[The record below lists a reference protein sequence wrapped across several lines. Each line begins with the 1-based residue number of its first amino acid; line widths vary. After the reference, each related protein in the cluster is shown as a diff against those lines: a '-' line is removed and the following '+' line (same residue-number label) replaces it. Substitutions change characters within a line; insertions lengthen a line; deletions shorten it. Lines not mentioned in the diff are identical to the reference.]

1 MKFKQFKYLNFHT
14 RKAYFLRYKLVP
26 MKAINTMRKY
36 FYLSVFTLLMSLKVL
51 GQSNSRVITTGV
63 PFLLITPD
71 ARSAG
76 MGELGVATSADVYS
90 QQWNPA
96 KYVFAEKSQGLGVSY
111 TPYLSKLVD
120 DIFLANITYYTK
132 NTERSAWGASLKY
145 FSLGDIQFNDLVA
158 NTIVQQG
165 IERPNELTLDIS
177 YGLKLNEKFS
187 LAVAGRFI
195 RSDLKLSS
203 DVDATPASTLGI
215 DIAGFYR
222 GDVFDLGDNKG
233 RMRYGM
239 NISNIGPRLKYD
251 EGGQKNYIPTNLRIG
266 TGLDLIIDANNTL
279 NFNLELNKLLV
290 PSPVAVIE
298 NGEIQGYQ
306 QPDITFL
313 KGIFESF
320 NDAPGGFSEELKE
333 ITWATGIEYVFQ
345 DSFALRTGYFN
356 ESLEKG
362 SRRFLT
368 LGAGFRLDFANID
381 ISYLF
386 STSKIR
392 NPLENTLR
400 FSLTFN
406 LSGGD
411 QLLNDS
417 SAQ

>member
-1 MKFKQFKYLNFHT
+1 
-14 RKAYFLRYKLVP
+14 
-26 MKAINTMRKY
+26 MKAIKPLRI
-36 FYLSVFTLLMSLKVL
+36 YLYLPVFALLLSITVL

-120 DIFLANITYYTK
+120 DIFLANITFYTK

-203 DVDATPASTLGI
+203 DVDATPASTLGV

>member
-1 MKFKQFKYLNFHT
+1 MTIYT
-14 RKAYFLRYKLVP
+14 RKKEFYRFDYTNFDERMNRIYKLLIIFI
-26 MKAINTMRKY
+26 ALGINT
-36 FYLSVFTLLMSLKVL
+36 LIA
-51 GQSNSRVITTGV
+51 QSNSRVITTGV
-63 PFLLITPD
+63 PFLLISPD

-96 KYVFAEKSQGLGVSY
+96 KYVFSKKSQGVGISY

-120 DIFLANITYYTK
+120 DIFLANVTYFSK

-145 FSLGDIQFNDLVA
+145 FSLGDIEFNDLVN
-158 NTIVQQG
+158 NTIIQQG

-177 YGLKLNEKFS
+177 YGLLLNEKFS

-195 RSDLKLSS
+195 RSDLKVSS
-203 DVDATPASTLGI
+203 DMDATPASTLGV
-215 DIAGFYR
+215 DIAAYYQGET
-222 GDVFDLGDNKG
+222 FDLGSNKAL
-233 RMRYGM
+233 MRHGI

-251 EGGQKNYIPTNLRIG
+251 EGGQKNYIPTNLRLG
-266 TGLDLIIDANNTL
+266 SGLDLLIDSNNSV
-279 NFNLELNKLLV
+279 NFNFELNKLLV
-290 PSPVAVIE
+290 PSPVAVFSDQ
-298 NGEIQGYQ
+298 GEFVGYQ

-320 NDAPGGFSEELKE
+320 GDAPGGFEEELKE
-333 ITWATGIEYVFQ
+333 ITWAVGIEYVFQ
-345 DSFALRTGYFN
+345 ETFALRTGYFN

-368 LGAGFRLDFANID
+368 LGAGFSLDFATID

-386 STSKIR
+386 STSRIR

-400 FSLTFN
+400 FSLNFN
-406 LSGGD
+406 LSGGP
-411 QLLNDS
+411 QVEE
-417 SAQ
+417 SAALP

>member
-1 MKFKQFKYLNFHT
+1 LNFCI
-14 RKAYFLRYKLVP
+14 RKGDFLRYNTIDLN
-26 MKAINTMRKY
+26 AIYLKR
-36 FYLSVFTLLMSLKVL
+36 FYLYLNLLALVTALSVS
-51 GQSNSRVITTGV
+51 GQNDSRVITTGV

-96 KYVFAEKSQGLGVSY
+96 KYVFAERSQGLGVSY

-120 DIFLANITYYTK
+120 DIFLANITYFTK

-158 NTIVQQG
+158 NTIIQQG
-165 IERPNELTLDIS
+165 IERPNELTLDVS
-177 YGLKLNEKFS
+177 YGLKLNDKFS

-195 RSDLKLSS
+195 RSDLKLST
-203 DVDATPASTLGI
+203 DLDATPANTLGV

-222 GDVFDLGDNKG
+222 GDIFDLGENKG

-251 EGGQKNYIPTNLRIG
+251 EGGQKNFIPTNLRIG
-266 TGLDLIIDANNTL
+266 TGLDLVLDTNNAL

-290 PSPVAVIE
+290 PSPVAIIE
-298 NGEIQGYQ
+298 NGDIVGYQ

-320 NDAPGGFSEELKE
+320 NDAPDGFSEELKE
-333 ITWATGIEYVFQ
+333 ITWATGVEYVFQ

-368 LGAGFRLDFANID
+368 IGAGFRLDFATID

-386 STSKIR
+386 STSRIR
-392 NPLENTLR
+392 NPLENTMR

-406 LSGGD
+406 LSASPE
-411 QLLNDS
+411 LLTETSN
-417 SAQ
+417 

>member
-1 MKFKQFKYLNFHT
+1 M
-14 RKAYFLRYKLVP
+14 RYYILL
-26 MKAINTMRKY
+26 
-36 FYLSVFTLLMSLKVL
+36 LSVLFMCVQKISA
-51 GQSNSRVITTGV
+51 QSNSRVITTGV

-96 KYVFAEKSQGLGVSY
+96 KYVFSEKSQGVGISY

-120 DIFLANITYYTK
+120 DIFLANVTYFSK

-145 FSLGDIQFNDLVA
+145 FSLGDIQFNDLIG

-165 IERPNELTLDIS
+165 IERPNELTLDLS
-177 YGLKLNEKFS
+177 YGLLLNEKFS

-195 RSDLKLSS
+195 RSDLKVSS
-203 DVDATPASTLGI
+203 DMDATPASTLGV
-215 DIAGFYR
+215 DIAAFYQ
-222 GDVFDLGDNKG
+222 GETFNLGSNRAIVRHG
-233 RMRYGM
+233 L

-251 EGGQKNYIPTNLRIG
+251 EGGQKNYIPTNLRLG
-266 TGLDLIIDANNTL
+266 TGLELIFDPNNAI
-279 NFNLELNKLLV
+279 NFNFEMNKLLV
-290 PSPVAVIE
+290 PSPVEVFSDS
-298 NGEIQGYQ
+298 GELQGYQ
-306 QPDITFL
+306 QPDISFL

-320 NDAPGGFSEELKE
+320 NDAPGGFNEELKE
-333 ITWATGIEYVFQ
+333 ITWAVGAEYVFQ

-362 SRRFLT
+362 SRRFIT
-368 LGAGFRLDFANID
+368 LGAGFSLDFATID

-386 STSKIR
+386 SSSRIR

-400 FSLTFN
+400 FSLNFN
-406 LSGGD
+406 LTGGI
-411 QLLNDS
+411 QAAEIEAS
-417 SAQ
+417 E

>member
-1 MKFKQFKYLNFHT
+1 M
-14 RKAYFLRYKLVP
+14 RYYILL
-26 MKAINTMRKY
+26 
-36 FYLSVFTLLMSLKVL
+36 LSVLFMCVQKISA
-51 GQSNSRVITTGV
+51 QSNSRVITTGV

-96 KYVFAEKSQGLGVSY
+96 KYVFSEKSQGVGISY

-120 DIFLANITYYTK
+120 DIFLANVTYFSK

-145 FSLGDIQFNDLVA
+145 FSLGDIQFNDLIG

-165 IERPNELTLDIS
+165 IERPNELTLDLS
-177 YGLKLNEKFS
+177 YGLLLNEKFS

-195 RSDLKLSS
+195 RSDLKVSS
-203 DVDATPASTLGI
+203 DMDATPASTLGV
-215 DIAGFYR
+215 DIAAFYQ
-222 GDVFDLGDNKG
+222 GETFNLGSN
-233 RMRYGM
+233 RAIMRHGL

-251 EGGQKNYIPTNLRIG
+251 EGGQKNYIPTNLRLG
-266 TGLDLIIDANNTL
+266 TGLELIFDPNNAI
-279 NFNLELNKLLV
+279 NFNFEMNKLLV
-290 PSPVAVIE
+290 PSPVEVFSDS
-298 NGEIQGYQ
+298 GELQGYQ
-306 QPDITFL
+306 QPDISFL

-320 NDAPGGFSEELKE
+320 NDAPGGFNEELKE
-333 ITWATGIEYVFQ
+333 ITWAVGAEYIFQ

-362 SRRFLT
+362 SRRFIT
-368 LGAGFRLDFANID
+368 LGAGFSLDFATID

-386 STSKIR
+386 SSSRIR

-400 FSLTFN
+400 FSLNFN
-406 LSGGD
+406 LTGGI
-411 QLLNDS
+411 QAAENEAS
-417 SAQ
+417 E

>member
-1 MKFKQFKYLNFHT
+1 
-14 RKAYFLRYKLVP
+14 
-26 MKAINTMRKY
+26 MKAINLTKSY
-36 FYLSVFTLLMSLKVL
+36 FYFCVFTLFTSFYAV
-51 GQSNSRVITTGV
+51 GQNNSRVITTGV

-76 MGELGVATSADVYS
+76 MGELGVATSADVYA

-96 KYVFAEKSQGLGVSY
+96 KYVFAEKNQGIGISY

-120 DIFLANITYYTK
+120 DIFLANITYFTK

-145 FSLGDIQFNDLVA
+145 FSLGDIQFNDLIG

-177 YGLKLNEKFS
+177 YGLMLNEKFS
-187 LAVAGRFI
+187 LAVAGRYI

-203 DVDATPASTLGI
+203 DMDATPASTLGV
-215 DIAGFYR
+215 DIAAFYN
-222 GDVFDLGDNKG
+222 GETFDLGDNKG
-233 RMRYGM
+233 RMRYGL

-266 TGLDLIIDANNTL
+266 SGMDLIFDSNNAL
-279 NFNLELNKLLV
+279 NFNFELNKLLV
-290 PSPVAVIE
+290 PSPIAVIE
-298 NGEIQGYQ
+298 DGQIQGYQ

-320 NDAPGGFSEELKE
+320 SDAPGGFSEELKE

-368 LGAGFRLDFANID
+368 LGAGFSLDFATID

-406 LSGGD
+406 LSG
-411 QLLNDS
+411 QPEVLTVNPV
-417 SAQ
+417 Q

>member
-1 MKFKQFKYLNFHT
+1 
-14 RKAYFLRYKLVP
+14 
-26 MKAINTMRKY
+26 MKAIQFMKFQ
-36 FYLSVFTLLMSLKVL
+36 FYLPLVVLFSCATLQ
-51 GQSNSRVITTGV
+51 GQNNSRVITTGV

-96 KYVFAEKSQGLGVSY
+96 KYVFAEKSQGIGISY
-111 TPYLSKLVD
+111 TPYLSRLVD
-120 DIFLANITYYTK
+120 DIFLANITYFTK

-145 FSLGDIQFNDLVA
+145 FSLGDIQFNDLIA

-165 IERPNELTLDIS
+165 IERPNELTLDLS
-177 YGLKLNEKFS
+177 YGLLLNEKFS

-203 DVDATPASTLGI
+203 DVDATAASTLGV
-215 DIAGFYR
+215 DIAAFYQ
-222 GDVFDLGDNKG
+222 GETFDLGDNNG
-233 RMRYGM
+233 RMRYGL

-251 EGGQKNYIPTNLRIG
+251 EGGQKNYIPTNLRLG
-266 TGLDLIIDANNTL
+266 AGLDVIFDANNSL
-279 NFNLELNKLLV
+279 NVNLEFNKLLV
-290 PSPVAVIE
+290 PSPVAVYE
-298 NGEIQGYQ
+298 NDQFQGYQ

-320 NDAPGGFSEELKE
+320 NDAPGGLNEELKE
-333 ITWATGIEYVFQ
+333 ITWATGVEYVFQ
-345 DSFALRTGYFN
+345 DTFALRTGYFN

-368 LGAGFRLDFANID
+368 LGAGFRLDFATID

-406 LSGGD
+406 LSG
-411 QLLNDS
+411 QPEVLS
-417 SAQ
+417 SASTQ

>member
-1 MKFKQFKYLNFHT
+1 MNRIY
-14 RKAYFLRYKLVP
+14 
-26 MKAINTMRKY
+26 
-36 FYLSVFTLLMSLKVL
+36 KVL
-51 GQSNSRVITTGV
+51 IVFIALGLNALSAQSNSRVITTGV
-63 PFLLITPD
+63 PFLLISPD

-96 KYVFAEKSQGLGVSY
+96 KYVFSEKSQGVGISY

-120 DIFLANITYYTK
+120 DIFLANVTYFSK

-145 FSLGDIQFNDLVA
+145 FSLGDIEFNDLVN
-158 NTIVQQG
+158 NTIIQQG

-177 YGLKLNEKFS
+177 YGLLLNEKFS
-187 LAVAGRFI
+187 MAVAGRFI
-195 RSDLKLSS
+195 RSDLKVSS
-203 DVDATPASTLGI
+203 DMDATPASTLGV
-215 DIAGFYR
+215 DIAAYYQGET
-222 GDVFDLGDNKG
+222 FDLGSNKAM
-233 RMRYGM
+233 MRHGI

-266 TGLDLIIDANNTL
+266 SGLDLILDSNNSV
-279 NFNLELNKLLV
+279 NFNFELNKLLV
-290 PSPVAVIE
+290 PSPIAVFSDD
-298 NGEIQGYQ
+298 GDFQGYQ

-320 NDAPGGFSEELKE
+320 GDAPGGFEEELKE
-333 ITWATGIEYVFQ
+333 ITWAAGIEYVFQ
-345 DSFALRTGYFN
+345 DAFALRTGYFN

-368 LGAGFRLDFANID
+368 LGAGFSLDFATID

-386 STSKIR
+386 STSRIR

-400 FSLTFN
+400 FSLNFN
-406 LSGGD
+406 LSGGL
-411 QLLNDS
+411 QAEETAALP
-417 SAQ
+417 

>member
-1 MKFKQFKYLNFHT
+1 
-14 RKAYFLRYKLVP
+14 
-26 MKAINTMRKY
+26 MKAIKPLRI
-36 FYLSVFTLLMSLKVL
+36 YLYLPVFALLLSITVL

-120 DIFLANITYYTK
+120 DIFLANITFYTK

-187 LAVAGRFI
+187 LAVAGRYI

-203 DVDATPASTLGI
+203 DIDATPASTMGV
-215 DIAGFYR
+215 DIAAFYR

-266 TGLDLIIDANNTL
+266 TGLDIIIDENNAL

-290 PSPVAVIE
+290 PSPIAVIE
-298 NGEIQGYQ
+298 NGELQGYQ

-411 QLLNDS
+411 ELLNDS
-417 SAQ
+417 SVQ

>member
-1 MKFKQFKYLNFHT
+1 MCVQKIT
-14 RKAYFLRYKLVP
+14 A
-26 MKAINTMRKY
+26 
-36 FYLSVFTLLMSLKVL
+36 
-51 GQSNSRVITTGV
+51 QSNSRVITTGV

-96 KYVFAEKSQGLGVSY
+96 KYVFSEKSQGVGISY

-120 DIFLANITYYTK
+120 DIFLANVTYFSK

-145 FSLGDIQFNDLVA
+145 FSLGDIQFNDLIG

-165 IERPNELTLDIS
+165 IERPNELTLDLS
-177 YGLKLNEKFS
+177 YGLLLNEKFS

-195 RSDLKLSS
+195 RSDLKVSS
-203 DVDATPASTLGI
+203 DMDATPASTLGV
-215 DIAGFYR
+215 DIAAFYQ
-222 GDVFDLGDNKG
+222 GETFNLGSNKAI
-233 RMRYGM
+233 MRHGL

-251 EGGQKNYIPTNLRIG
+251 EGGQKNYIPTNLRLG
-266 TGLDLIIDANNTL
+266 TGLELIFDPNNAI
-279 NFNLELNKLLV
+279 NFNFEMNKLLV
-290 PSPVAVIE
+290 PSPVEVFSDS
-298 NGEIQGYQ
+298 GELQGYQ
-306 QPDITFL
+306 QPDISFL

-320 NDAPGGFSEELKE
+320 NDAPGGFNEELKE
-333 ITWATGIEYVFQ
+333 ITWAVGTEYIFQ

-362 SRRFLT
+362 SRRFIT
-368 LGAGFRLDFANID
+368 LGAGFSLDFATID

-386 STSKIR
+386 SSSRIR

-400 FSLTFN
+400 FSLNFN
-406 LSGGD
+406 LTGGI
-411 QLLNDS
+411 QAAENEAS
-417 SAQ
+417 E